1 MEDHFSMA
9 RGGGKWFGDDL
20 STVGSCSY
28 KKSNAAAGLTGG
40 ETEAVTQAVESS
52 CKDR

>member
-1 MEDHFSMA
+1 MEDNFSMA
-9 RGGGKWFGDDL
+9 RGGGEWFGDDS

-40 ETEAVTQAVESS
+40 ETQAVMQAVESS
-52 CKDR
+52 RKDR